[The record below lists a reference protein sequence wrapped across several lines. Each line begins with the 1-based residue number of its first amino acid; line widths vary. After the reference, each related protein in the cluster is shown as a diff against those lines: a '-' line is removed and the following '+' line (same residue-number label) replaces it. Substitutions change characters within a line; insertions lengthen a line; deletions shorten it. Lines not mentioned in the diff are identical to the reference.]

1 MVEPQVR
8 DPPAADVLRNGR
20 VPGCYCYSYYSRIIL
35 QYRTGALVVVVVV
48 IELIASGLIYTDL
61 ILRVI

>member
-8 DPPAADVLRNGR
+8 DPPPADVLRNGR

-48 IELIASGLIYTDL
+48 VIELIASGLIYSDL
-61 ILRVI
+61 IL